1 MALWQIDFFIIPWE
15 DDGNVPAFEKDED
28 GLFDDFLHWQKK
40 NADTTFFNTLEK
52 IMGRGKSWSKDLVLL
67 GNEVSN
73 RIDIYYKQ
81 GRVDTVSM
89 RIDFRSNYEHI
100 VRAIID
106 FCVLNGLM
114 ILNND
119 LGIMLLNFETFKNEI
134 ENSPQVIKYSRL
146 AGTESK

>member
-1 MALWQIDFFIIPWE
+1 
-15 DDGNVPAFEKDED
+15 
-28 GLFDDFLHWQKK
+28 
-40 NADTTFFNTLEK
+40 
-52 IMGRGKSWSKDLVLL
+52 MGRGKSWSKDLVLL

-73 RIDIYYKQ
+73 RIDIYYEQ

-89 RIDFRSNYEHI
+89 RIDFRSDYEHI